1 MVYGR
6 VRGDSGDT
14 VWQGHQLRTHCQAGG
29 KACVVLG
36 DADDDDDWL
45 TCWFDH
51 SRMSKVAAL
60 ITIMSLLR
68 LTGDV
73 KRQVGVCLKNL
84 PSPSPSGDSSRT
96 KPRFHSGNVP
106 WQRVINAKGGISPRS
121 APSSWRQRLVGFEF
135 AC

>member
-1 MVYGR
+1 
-6 VRGDSGDT
+6 
-14 VWQGHQLRTHCQAGG
+14 
-29 KACVVLG
+29 
-36 DADDDDDWL
+36 
-45 TCWFDH
+45 
-51 SRMSKVAAL
+51 MSKVAAL
-60 ITIMSLLR
+60 ITIMSLPR

-121 APSSWRQRLVGFEF
+121 APSSWRQGLVAFLCICLLTKHKEDQVQRRTKQMLCGERV
-135 AC
+135 